1 MPVITAVELLRVN
14 PEGSDGE
21 TEYSSGALPPVAV
34 GRLTLTA
41 LPVSRTSAVVVASP
55 KSGAIS
61 VSALTANDNSALS
74 LSRSV
79 ATSL

>member
-1 MPVITAVELLRVN
+1 MELLRVN

-21 TEYSSGALPPVAV
+21 TEYSNGALPPVAV
-34 GRLTLTA
+34 GRVTFTA
-41 LPVSRTSAVVVASP
+41 LPVSRASAVVATSP

-61 VSALTANDNSALS
+61 VSALIANDNSALS
-74 LSRSV
+74 PSRSV